1 MPTNEL
7 FLNIHGDN
15 LARMNKI
22 SIVMAACLLLAACG
36 TQPVTPS
43 AGHIKDEPR
52 AAGNIPKPVQ
62 QAAPLPPPRPAIKAE
77 TYSVVVNNVPVQELL
92 FALARDARV
101 NVDIHPG
108 IEGSVTLNA
117 LNQTLPQL
125 LTRIAK
131 QVDMRYELEGPN
143 LAVMPDSPFL
153 RNYKVD
159 YVNIARNASSSV
171 NIATQIATTGTGT
184 GAAGGGAAG
193 TGAGNNNSTTQV
205 TNTSNNHF
213 WETLVQNIKDILR
226 ETDKILPEGSSETT
240 TEQSDSQTTTGTG
253 AQLQPTRSKTAT
265 PASLAASPNP
275 ASLTAAGTT
284 TVRRT
289 TFREAAS
296 VIVNAEAGLI
306 AVRATGRQH
315 DKIQEFLDQV
325 LTSAK
330 RQVLIEATVV
340 EVQLND
346 QYQSGIDWKKVAFG
360 AGFTLRQN
368 MAGTNLGDV
377 TYPMPD
383 PTRQAQISSIMGDSN
398 LSIIQKSNLIN
409 QISSGMG
416 TITDGVITGNPGA
429 TLPFADTAFASTG
442 KGLTIGYSNAGSI
455 AAAVKL
461 LNTFGNVK
469 VLSSPKISA
478 LNNQTALL
486 KVVDNRVY
494 FTITAQTTS
503 NQTSTQTT
511 YTSNLHTVPVGFVM
525 SVTPQID
532 ENDTITLNV
541 RPTISRILR
550 YVPDP
555 NPDLARVGVVSGIPE
570 IQVREMESILKVN
583 SGQTAIMGGLM
594 QDLVSKSTDGIP
606 GLSKIPGLGNA
617 FSNRDDTTTKTE
629 LVIFL
634 RPAVVREAS
643 LDGDYKA
650 YRSYLPDEKSL
661 QDPRDAGPNPL
672 LESATAE
679 AAKP

>member
-1 MPTNEL
+1 M
-7 FLNIHGDN
+7 GG
-15 LARMNKI
+15 
-22 SIVMAACLLLAACG
+22 CG
-36 TQPVTPS
+36 TQPATPS
-43 AGHIKDEPR
+43 DGHIKDIPR
-52 AAGNIPKPVQ
+52 PAGNIPKPVQ
-62 QAAPLPPPRPAIKAE
+62 QTATLPPPKPAPKTE

-92 FALARDARV
+92 FALARDARL
-101 NVDIHPG
+101 NIDIHPG
-108 IEGSVTLNA
+108 IEGGVTLNA

-125 LTRIAK
+125 LNRIAK
-131 QVDMRYELEGPN
+131 QVDMRYELDGPN
-143 LAVMPDSPFL
+143 LMVMPDSPFL
-153 RNYKVD
+153 RNYKID
-159 YVNIARNASSSV
+159 YVNISRNTSSNVS
-171 NIATQIATTGTGT
+171 IATQIATTGSG
-184 GAAGGGAAG
+184 AGGGTGGGTAG
-193 TGAGNNNSTTQV
+193 GGVAGAGNNNSTTSV
-205 TNTSNNHF
+205 ANISNNHF

-240 TEQSDSQTTTGTG
+240 TEQAGIQTTTGTG
-253 AQLQPTRSKTAT
+253 APVPATGSRSRSTAT
-265 PASLAASPNP
+265 PSIATSPNP
-275 ASLTAAGTT
+275 AALTSAGTT

-325 LTSAK
+325 LSSAK

-346 QYQSGIDWKKVAFG
+346 LYQSGIDWKRVAFG

-368 MAGTNLGDV
+368 MANTNLGNV
-377 TYPMPD
+377 ANPLPD
-383 PTRQAQISSIMGDSN
+383 STRQALISSIMGDTN
-398 LSIIQKSNLIN
+398 LSAAMQSNLIE
-409 QISSGMG
+409 QIAPGFAASGGM
-416 TITDGVITGNPGA
+416 IP
-429 TLPFADTAFASTG
+429 LADTAFSSTG

-455 AAAVKL
+455 AGAIKL

-494 FTITAQTTS
+494 FTITAQTTTTA
-503 NQTSTQTT
+503 NVGQTTT
-511 YTSNLHTVPVGFVM
+511 YTSTLNTVPVGFVM

-541 RPTISRILR
+541 RPTISRIIG
-550 YVPDP
+550 YVQDP
-555 NPDLARVGVVSGIPE
+555 NPALANAVVPVISRVPE
-570 IQVREMESILKVN
+570 IQVREMESILKID

-594 QDLVSKSTDGIP
+594 QDFVSKSTDGVP
-606 GLSKIPGLGNA
+606 GLSRIPGLGNA

-634 RPAVVREAS
+634 RPAVVKEAS

-650 YRSYLPDEKSL
+650 YRSFLPNENSLKDARDAPTKLLPDTT
-661 QDPRDAGPNPL
+661 Q
-672 LESATAE
+672 AE
-679 AAKP
+679 APQ

>member
-1 MPTNEL
+1 MKKTL
-7 FLNIHGDN
+7 FAFAG
-15 LARMNKI
+15 
-22 SIVMAACLLLAACG
+22 SLLLAACG
-36 TQPVTPS
+36 TQPVAPS
-43 AGHIKDEPR
+43 SGHIKDEPR

-62 QAAPLPPPRPAIKAE
+62 QAAALSPPKPARKAE
-77 TYSVVVNNVPVQELL
+77 TYSVVVNSVPVQELL

-131 QVDMRYELEGPN
+131 QVDMRYELEGSN
-143 LAVMPDSPFL
+143 LAVMPDAPFL

-159 YVNIARNASSSV
+159 YVNIARNTSSSV
-171 NIATQIATTGTGT
+171 NIATQIATTGSG
-184 GAAGGGAAG
+184 AGGATAA
-193 TGAGNNNSTTQV
+193 AGNNNSTTQV
-205 TNTSNNHF
+205 TNTSNNRF

-226 ETDKILPEGSSETT
+226 ETDKVLPEGSSETT
-240 TEQSDSQTTTGTG
+240 TEQTDTQTTTGTG
-253 AQLQPTRSKTAT
+253 AQPQPTRGKAAT
-265 PASLAASPNP
+265 LATLAASPNP
-275 ASLTAAGTT
+275 ASMTDAGVT

-289 TFREAAS
+289 TFREAAA

-368 MAGTNLGDV
+368 MAGTDLTDV
-377 TYPMPD
+377 AYPKPD
-383 PTRQAQISSIMGDSN
+383 PVRIAQISSIMGDTN
-398 LSIIQKSNLIN
+398 LTAVQKSNLID
-409 QISSGMG
+409 QISKGMG
-416 TITDGVITGNPGA
+416 TGNVGA
-429 TLPFADTAFASTG
+429 TIPYTDTAFLSQD
-442 KGLTIGYSNAGSI
+442 KGMTIGYSNAGSI
-455 AAAVKL
+455 AGAIQL
-461 LNTFGNVK
+461 LSTFGNVK

-494 FTITAQTTS
+494 FTISVTPGTVSSGVVTPP
-503 NQTSTQTT
+503 T
-511 YTSNLHTVPVGFVM
+511 YTSTLNTVPVGFVM

-550 YVPDP
+550 FVDDP
-555 NPDLARVGVVSGIPE
+555 NPILTGTVKNKIPE
-570 IQVREMESILKVN
+570 IQVREMESILKIS

-594 QDLVSKSTDGIP
+594 EDVVSKSTDGVP
-606 GLSKIPGLGNA
+606 GLSQLPGIGDI
-617 FSNRDDTTTKTE
+617 FSHRDDKTTKTE
-629 LVIFL
+629 LIIFL
-634 RPAVVREAS
+634 RPAVVKDAS

-661 QDPRDAGPNPL
+661 LDPRDAGPNPL
-672 LESATAE
+672 LGSAKTE

>member
-1 MPTNEL
+1 
-7 FLNIHGDN
+7 
-15 LARMNKI
+15 MNKV
-22 SIVMAACLLLAACG
+22 SIVIAGCLLLAACG
-36 TQPVTPS
+36 TQPITPS

-52 AAGNIPKPVQ
+52 SAGNIPKPVQ
-62 QAAPLPPPRPAIKAE
+62 LSTVLPPPKAAPKVE
-77 TYSVVVNNVPVQELL
+77 TYSVVVNSVPVQELL
-92 FALARDARV
+92 FALARDAKL

-108 IEGSVTLNA
+108 IDGTVTLNA

-131 QVDMRYELEGPN
+131 QVDMRYELDGPN
-143 LAVMPDSPFL
+143 LVVMPDAPFL

-159 YVNIARNASSSV
+159 YVNVARNTTSNV
-171 NIATQIATTGTGT
+171 NIATQIATTGA
-184 GAAGGGAAG
+184 GAGGVSGGAA
-193 TGAGNNNSTTQV
+193 GAGNNNSTTSV
-205 TNTSNNHF
+205 TNTSNNRF

-240 TEQSDSQTTTGTG
+240 TEQSVSQTTTGTG
-253 AQLQPTRSKTAT
+253 APPPATASRRAAA
-265 PASLAASPNP
+265 ASIATSPNP
-275 ASLTAAGTT
+275 AALTSAGTT

-325 LTSAK
+325 MGSAK

-346 QYQSGIDWKKVAFG
+346 QYQSGIDWKRIALG
-360 AGFTLRQN
+360 AGFTFRQN
-368 MAGTNLGDV
+368 MAGTDLANVANPL
-377 TYPMPD
+377 PD
-383 PTRQAQISSIMGDSN
+383 PSRQALISSIMGDTN
-398 LSIIQKSNLIN
+398 LTAAMQDNLIE
-409 QISSGMG
+409 QIA
-416 TITDGVITGNPGA
+416 PGFA
-429 TLPFADTAFASTG
+429 AAGGKIPFADTAFASQG
-442 KGLTIGYSNAGSI
+442 KGMTIGYSNAGSI

-494 FTITAQTTS
+494 FTITAQTTA

-511 YTSNLHTVPVGFVM
+511 YTSNLNTVPVGFVM

-555 NPDLARVGVVSGIPE
+555 NPDLARVRVISSIPE

-594 QDLVSKSTDGIP
+594 QDLVSKSTDGVP
-606 GLSKIPGLGNA
+606 GLSKVPGLGNA

-634 RPAVVREAS
+634 RPAVVKDAS
-643 LDGDYKA
+643 LDGDFRA
-650 YRSYLPDEKSL
+650 YRSFLPDENTL
-661 QDPRDAGPNPL
+661 RDVRDAGPNPL
-672 LESATAE
+672 LDMLKAE
-679 AAKP
+679 ATKP